1 MRRPDPAEQSALKV
15 EHIVRATHAS
25 TGKPIEPLE
34 AAWKDPDAVPL
45 GKQLKVLRGTVLVA
59 MDQRLL
65 PQEPEPGHPPPPD
78 PPDITLTL
86 TVPDG
91 SVAWRLGDLDKELAL
106 KAFVKTAELNHEVA
120 FEPIPMTLTV
130 DLVRPDAGPNGGP
143 SAGKTVEARA
153 SNAVREP
160 LLEVA
165 GKPGTYRSAAR
176 VWTAGF
182 NPLDLLVGNT
192 LVRRIS
198 IDFGRT
204 DTRVTVVDPT

>member
-1 MRRPDPAEQSALKV
+1 MRRPHPAEQSALKV
-15 EHIVRATHAS
+15 EHIIHATHAS

-34 AAWKDPDAVPL
+34 AAWKDPDTVPL

-59 MDQRLL
+59 MDQRFL
-65 PQEPEPGHPPPPD
+65 PPKPEPGHPPPPD

-91 SVAWRLGDLDKELAL
+91 PVAWRLGDLDKELAL
-106 KAFVKTAELNHEVA
+106 KAYVETAELNHEVA

-130 DLVRPDAGPNGGP
+130 DLVRPGAGPNGGP

>member
-1 MRRPDPAEQSALKV
+1 MLKV
-15 EHIVRATHAS
+15 EHVIRATHAS
-25 TGKPIEPLE
+25 TGRPIEPLE

-59 MDQRLL
+59 MDQRFL
-65 PQEPEPGHPPPPD
+65 PPEPEPGAPTPPE

-91 SVAWRLGDLDKELAL
+91 PVAWRLGDLDKELAL
-106 KAFVKTAELNHEVA
+106 KAFVKTAELSHEVA

-130 DLVRPDAGPNGGP
+130 VLVRPGAGPNGGP

>member
-1 MRRPDPAEQSALKV
+1 MRRPDPAEQSPLKV
-15 EHIVRATHAS
+15 EHIIRATHA
-25 TGKPIEPLE
+25 TTRKPIEPLE

-65 PQEPEPGHPPPPD
+65 PPAPEPGHPPPPD

-91 SVAWRLGDLDKELAL
+91 PVAWRLGDLDKELAL
-106 KAFVKTAELNHEVA
+106 KAFVKTAELNHEIA

-130 DLVRPDAGPNGGP
+130 DLVRPGAGPNGGP

>member
-1 MRRPDPAEQSALKV
+1 MRRPNPAERSVLKV
-15 EHIVRATHAS
+15 EHIIRARHAS

-34 AAWKDPDAVPL
+34 AAWKDSEEVPL

-59 MDQRLL
+59 MDQRFL
-65 PQEPEPGHPPPPD
+65 PPEPEPGDPPLLE
-78 PPDITLTL
+78 PPDITLTVS
-86 TVPDG
+86 VPDG
-91 SVAWRLGDLDKELAL
+91 PVASRLGDVDKELAL
-106 KAFVKTAELNHEVA
+106 KAFVTTVELKHEVA

-130 DLVRPDAGPNGGP
+130 DLVRPGAGPNGGP

-153 SNAVREP
+153 SNATREP

-165 GKPGTYRSAAR
+165 AEPGTYRSAAR